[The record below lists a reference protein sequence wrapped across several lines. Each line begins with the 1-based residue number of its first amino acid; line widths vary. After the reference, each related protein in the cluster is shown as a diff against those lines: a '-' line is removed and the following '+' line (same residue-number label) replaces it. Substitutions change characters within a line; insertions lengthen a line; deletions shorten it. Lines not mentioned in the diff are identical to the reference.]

1 MGLCIAPW
9 LSEATTGLP
18 VAVAGGGGG
27 GGIVAAAVVALA
39 GGGGGGVAAAAVVAL
54 AGGGGAC
61 SAFLLTST
69 TTLSLEPVSPIADI
83 DGTASPTTTRE
94 AATTIAHHGT
104 MAAGTIF
111 R

>member
-1 MGLCIAPW
+1 M
-9 LSEATTGLP
+9 P
-18 VAVAGGGGG
+18 VALAGGGGGGRVVAAAVVALAGGGGG

-39 GGGGGGVAAAAVVAL
+39 G
-54 AGGGGAC
+54 GGGGAC

-104 MAAGTIF
+104 MATGTIF